1 MNIAITRLKEK
12 ETDDKERCLRHGH
25 DCFSASPL
33 YSMIYYDEI
42 DEFIRMVKQR
52 EFDCIFFTS
61 ALPAD
66 LIAPKLATVPLPR
79 VIAIGP
85 QTAKIL
91 RSSGVP
97 CEVLPQF
104 YSRAFVPYLGP
115 WIEGKRIGLPRA
127 DVPNDSLISAIIEA
141 GATVDEYR
149 CYGLCPTYEL
159 IDLSDSSIGGV
170 LFTSSMSFK
179 ASIWK
184 RHPKLLI
191 MAIGEV
197 TAKVMTQAGMPP
209 DIVGD
214 GSLEGTLDEI
224 NMHLLLHP

>member
-25 DCFSASPL
+25 DCFSVFPLSSRL
-33 YSMIYYDEI
+33 YSDEI
-42 DEFIRMVKQR
+42 DEFIRMAKQR
-52 EFDCIFFTS
+52 VFDCIFFTS
-61 ALPAD
+61 ALPAS
-66 LIAPKLATVPLPR
+66 LIAPRLATVPLPR

-104 YSRAFVPYLGP
+104 YSKAFVPYLGS
-115 WIEGKRIGLPRA
+115 WIEGKQIGIPRA
-127 DVPNDSLISAIIEA
+127 DVPNDALISAITEA
-141 GATVDEYR
+141 GATAYEYR

-159 IDLSDSSIGGV
+159 IDLSDSSVDAI
-170 LFTSSMSFK
+170 LFTSSMSFT
-179 ASIWK
+179 ASVWK
-184 RHPKLLI
+184 RRPDLLT

-197 TAKVMTQAGMPP
+197 TAEVMIHAGIKP

-224 NMHLLLHP
+224 NMYLLLRS